1 MLFRSITLQGIEE
14 YRLQPAP
21 SMGETRPNQK
31 LFFLTFPKVAKKRG
45 MLLKIG
51 AVWQLMII
59 GAGVV
64 KPCRGGD
71 KKFDV
76 RKCR

>member
-1 MLFRSITLQGIEE
+1 MRSTDFNLHPPWE
-14 YRLQPAP
+14 
-21 SMGETRPNQK
+21 K
-31 LFFLTFPKVAKKRG
+31 LAQIKNFFFFLTFPKVAKKRG